1 MRNARQLRT
10 CWPGKRGNLEGNQEA
25 QTKGMKEPGTERG
38 ECFKEV
44 VLVNPVQC
52 QEAEYTKNGGK
63 KSKAISECTVTWS
76 RSREVLTNKENGN
89 EMDRFSNV
97 FFIPWL
103 HIDWKA
109 HLYSW
114 TLVLWETSRILI
126 KHLTFHLSSL
136 VLVSSTCNGD
146 LSLQV
151 WPWKEGK
158 DVAKKELG
166 TLKEN
171 RVKDEAIGNCGG
183 FWNGIP

>member
-1 MRNARQLRT
+1 MPDNWEHAGQVKEESWKEIKKDKQKVRRSQELREESVSKRWCWSTQFNAKRQNILKT
-10 CWPGKRGNLEGNQEA
+10 
-25 QTKGMKEPGTERG
+25 
-38 ECFKEV
+38 
-44 VLVNPVQC
+44 
-52 QEAEYTKNGGK
+52 GGG
-63 KSKAISECTVTWS
+63 SKTISECTVTWS

-146 LSLQV
+146 FSLQV
-151 WPWKEGK
+151 WPWKKGK